1 MCKHK
6 SVVLI
11 KKVAVT
17 IILAGS
23 LLIIYSCKNND
34 EVIPDPLYITD
45 KNLAIKEVLTKHY
58 STSTFYFGCISTN
71 KFLETGNVQATIFNK
86 EFSYNTP
93 ENQFKQAWVYIQPGA
108 KWNSAD
114 YKGLINMARAN
125 KQVMRAH
132 APISPQSSK
141 WAMDDARTPAELNSM
156 ATDFMTKMCKELEAN
171 SDVVKWLDVVNE
183 TVVASITSDSKYG
196 YIVGDWFGPLL
207 GTSAWENPWLIIGQ
221 ENVTALKV
229 PAYIETAFQIAK
241 THAPNVKK
249 LYNQHG
255 RSFDPA
261 AWDKV
266 KKTILYLRSKGYVVD
281 ALGWQA
287 HVTPGFEKDPEN
299 IKGLNAII
307 DWCYYNKLEF
317 HITELDVKLG
327 IVPETAFKT
336 QEVAIADTY
345 AAIVKVMLKK
355 IGRGAV
361 GINCWT
367 FNDRASSG
375 DGGATAGLY
384 DKNNNPNLCYHAIKE
399 TLLKNT
405 PAK

>member
-1 MCKHK
+1 MFNINPTIFMIRFLLSII
-6 SVVLI
+6 SVC
-11 KKVAVT
+11 
-17 IILAGS
+17 
-23 LLIIYSCKNND
+23 LLIVINSCKGT
-34 EVIPDPLYITD
+34 EELVPDPPYITD
-45 KNLAIKEVLTKHY
+45 KNLSIKEILTKYY
-58 STSTFYFGCISTN
+58 STNTFYFGCISTN
-71 KFLETGNVQATIFNK
+71 RFLETGNSQAPIFNK

-93 ENQFKQAWVYIQPGA
+93 ENQFKQAWVYIQPGTT
-108 KWNSAD
+108 WNSAD
-114 YKGLINMARAN
+114 YKGLISMARAN

-156 ATDFMTKMCKELEAN
+156 ETDFMTKMCKELEAN
-171 SDVVKWLDVVNE
+171 SDVVKWMDVVNE
-183 TVVASITSDSKYG
+183 TVVTGITSDSKYG

-221 ENVTALKV
+221 ENVTELKV
-229 PAYIETAFQIAK
+229 PVYIETAFRIA
-241 THAPNVKK
+241 TTNAPNIKK

-287 HVTPGFEKDPEN
+287 HVTPGFENNPEN
-299 IKGLNAII
+299 ITGLNALI

-317 HITELDVKLG
+317 HITELDIKLG
-327 IVPETAFKT
+327 DVPETAFKT

-355 IGRGAV
+355 IGKGAV
-361 GINCWT
+361 GINCWS
-367 FNDRASSG
+367 FNDRPSTG
-375 DGGATAGLY
+375 DGGATAGLFDIY
-384 DKNNNPNLCYHAIKE
+384 NKPNLCYYKIKE
-399 TLLKNT
+399 TLLKNI